1 MNEIS
6 GEKQS
11 GEPDSNSCKTS
22 LRLPHRASSAP
33 PPAGES
39 STFFSRDLT
48 ASEIGRLLWSGN
60 PLYLVSAA
68 LALYASTILFD
79 TQNIWMETGVPV
91 AILAGYTALCA
102 LTANFI
108 VRHGKVWEDARSLL
122 FIVLALPLALS
133 ASLDDKVIDRPEVG
147 FVWMAGSL
155 CFVAAVSEYVRRG
168 IGLKLGRWLWIVYYL
183 QLALFFLWPFA
194 LSQLLR
200 EYPDSK
206 MPVIRGIILFPLLF
220 AVIQLPLLQL
230 VRRKS
235 FSVENGTPWKLL
247 PAVMFGF
254 PAFAALI
261 RTYLLSI
268 SFYGGRGVGNYSRM
282 ETGFGFWMVLPIV
295 LAATLLFLESAI
307 TAQQRHKA
315 SVILGGGIFAFFL
328 LGSSLTSEMSSLE
341 WFFFRTVW
349 GEHGSGF
356 APPMLAAA
364 ILTGYAGFRGMHK
377 AWIPAGIAL
386 IWFLWLQF
394 GSYLNSGSG
403 SVSPRAILIPGA
415 ALVTLGLS
423 AWAWLQRRWWSLLL
437 LLCWVV
443 GATGGYFEPH
453 LPDLPYPFF
462 LGFTAALLL
471 TGWIYRHRILQTA
484 GLIAAVALFVPA
496 VFWCAS
502 PGGLLYFCYLTALYL
517 TALLFLL
524 RRFWIPAAID
534 TLILLIWGS
543 IAVYGW
549 FDLLPWRGAGVIFY
563 SLLFFIAAF
572 LVSLAKAGILQRKFR
587 PLADAIRARLKP

>member
-1 MNEIS
+1 
-6 GEKQS
+6 
-11 GEPDSNSCKTS
+11 
-22 LRLPHRASSAP
+22 
-33 PPAGES
+33 
-39 STFFSRDLT
+39 
-48 ASEIGRLLWSGN
+48 
-60 PLYLVSAA
+60 
-68 LALYASTILFD
+68 
-79 TQNIWMETGVPV
+79 
-91 AILAGYTALCA
+91 
-102 LTANFI
+102 
-108 VRHGKVWEDARSLL
+108 
-122 FIVLALPLALS
+122 
-133 ASLDDKVIDRPEVG
+133 
-147 FVWMAGSL
+147 
-155 CFVAAVSEYVRRG
+155 
-168 IGLKLGRWLWIVYYL
+168 
-183 QLALFFLWPFA
+183 
-194 LSQLLR
+194 
-200 EYPDSK
+200 
-206 MPVIRGIILFPLLF
+206 
-220 AVIQLPLLQL
+220 
-230 VRRKS
+230 
-235 FSVENGTPWKLL
+235 
-247 PAVMFGF
+247 
-254 PAFAALI
+254 
-261 RTYLLSI
+261 
-268 SFYGGRGVGNYSRM
+268 
-282 ETGFGFWMVLPIV
+282 
-295 LAATLLFLESAI
+295 
-307 TAQQRHKA
+307 
-315 SVILGGGIFAFFL
+315 
-328 LGSSLTSEMSSLE
+328 MSSLE

-364 ILTGYAGFRGMHK
+364 ILTGYAGFRGMRK

-415 ALVTLGLS
+415 TLVTLGLS

-587 PLADAIRARLKP
+587 PLADAIRACLKP

>member
-1 MNEIS
+1 MDEIP
-6 GEKQS
+6 GRKQS
-11 GEPDSNSCKTS
+11 GESDFDFCKTS
-22 LRLPHRASSAP
+22 LQLPHRASSAP
-33 PPAGES
+33 PPAEEDS
-39 STFFSRDLT
+39 SFLSHNLT
-48 ASEIGRLLWSGN
+48 ASEIGHLLWNGN

-147 FVWMAGSL
+147 IVWMGGSL

-168 IGLKLGRWLWIVYYL
+168 IGLKLGRWLWAVYYL
-183 QLALFFLWPFA
+183 QLALFFLWPFV

-200 EYPDSK
+200 EYPHDK
-206 MPVIRGIILFPLLF
+206 MPVVRGIILFPLLF
-220 AVIQLPLLQL
+220 AVIQLPLLRP
-230 VRRKS
+230 VRRGT
-235 FSVENGTPWKLL
+235 FSGENGTPWRLL

-254 PAFAALI
+254 PAFIALI

-282 ETGFGFWMVLPIV
+282 ETGFGFWMVLPIL
-295 LAATLLFLESAI
+295 LAATLLLLESAV
-307 TAQQRHKA
+307 TARRWHKA
-315 SVILGGGIFAFFL
+315 SAILGGGIFAFFL
-328 LGSSLTSEMSSLE
+328 LGSSITSGMSSLE
-341 WFFFRTVW
+341 RFFFHTVW

-364 ILTGYAGFRGMHK
+364 ILAGYAGFRGMRK
-377 AWIPAGIAL
+377 AWVPAGIAL

-394 GSYLNSGSG
+394 GSCLNAGDAPYRTPL
-403 SVSPRAILIPGA
+403 VPGA
-415 ALVTLGLS
+415 VLVTLSLS

-437 LLCWVV
+437 LLSWSV
-443 GATGGYFEPH
+443 GITGGYFESS
-453 LPDLPYPFF
+453 LPDLPYPFL

-471 TGWIYRHRILQTA
+471 TGWVYRHRILQTT
-484 GLIAAVALFVPA
+484 GLIAAVALFVPV
-496 VFWCAS
+496 VFWCDS
-502 PGGLLYFCYLTALYL
+502 SGGLLYFCYLAALYL
-517 TALLFLL
+517 AALLFLL

-534 TLILLIWGS
+534 TLILLVWGL
-543 IAVYGW
+543 ITVYRW
-549 FDLLPWRGAGVIFY
+549 FDQLPWRGAGVIFY
-563 SLLFFIAAF
+563 SLVFFAAAF
-572 LVSLAKAGILQRKFR
+572 LISLAKAGILQRKLR
-587 PLADAIRARLKP
+587 PLAEAIRMRLKP